1 MLTPEEKLEILEFL
15 KQEKIKQKKE
25 ILEEIKQELNEAKII
40 KIELC
45 RNDIKIP
52 TYSNPDDAGMDIRSA
67 ENVIIRPGETK
78 IIPTGIKI
86 EIPTGYEIQ
95 VRPRSGI
102 SLKTPLRIANT
113 PGTIDSRYRDEIGII
128 IENTSR
134 TYNDLNIYSIDD
146 IGNKQGIYYI
156 EKGDRVAQI
165 VLSKCEKI
173 KFEQV
178 ETGYMKTLKTNRGG
192 GYGHTGIKW
201 KSTKNNLKYKTKKDL
216 Q

>member
-1 MLTPEEKLEILEFL
+1 MTPKEELIEYL
-15 KQEKIKQKKE
+15 KQEKNRIKQE
-25 ILEEIKQELNEAKII
+25 IIEEIKQELTVPKTV

-52 TYSNPDDAGMDIRSA
+52 TYSNQNAIGMDIRSA

-78 IIPTGIKI
+78 IIPTGIKM
-86 EIPTGYEIQ
+86 EIPAGYEIQ
-95 VRPRSGI
+95 VRPRREI

-134 TYNDLNIYSIDD
+134 TYNESNIYSIDD

-156 EKGDRVAQI
+156 EKGDKVAQI

-173 KFEQV
+173 EFEEV
-178 ETGYMKTLKTNRGG
+178 ETGYMKTRKRNRGV
-192 GYGHTGIKW
+192 GYSHTGNK
-201 KSTKNNLKYKTKKDL
+201 
-216 Q
+216 

>member
-1 MLTPEEKLEILEFL
+1 MTPKEELIEYL
-15 KQEKIKQKKE
+15 KQEKNRIKQE
-25 ILEEIKQELNEAKII
+25 IIEEIKQELTVPKTV

-52 TYSNPDDAGMDIRSA
+52 TYSSLDTIGMDIRSA

-78 IIPTGIKI
+78 IIPTGIKM
-86 EIPTGYEIQ
+86 EIPVGYEIQ
-95 VRPRSGI
+95 VRPRREI

-128 IENTSR
+128 MENTSR
-134 TYNDLNIYSIDD
+134 TYNDSNMYSIDD

-156 EKGDRVAQI
+156 EKGDRIAQI

-173 KFEQV
+173 EFEEV
-178 ETGYMKTLKTNRGG
+178 EKGYMKKRKPNRRGK
-192 GYGHTGIKW
+192 YGHNG
-201 KSTKNNLKYKTKKDL
+201 TK
-216 Q
+216 